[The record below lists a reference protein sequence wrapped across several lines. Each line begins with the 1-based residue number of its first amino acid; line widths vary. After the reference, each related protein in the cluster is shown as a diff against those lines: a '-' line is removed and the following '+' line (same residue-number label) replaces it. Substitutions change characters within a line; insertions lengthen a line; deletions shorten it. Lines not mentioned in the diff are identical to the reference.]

1 MPRFSRLRDV
11 VDFVAASLISYY
23 GYGNSFSDG
32 PCRHPNSEWLQRR
45 FLSPPELCRSLSQAR
60 YTQFLVSLVDFLFFL
75 SNNTSYH
82 TVFVA
87 AAPISSL
94 RSFAL
99 SFQLIYPFVMARLLT
114 RAQHRAAR
122 GAISRPARRA
132 RSVSSSPPR
141 PVARRARQ
149 VSSAPAMTLGAHKST
164 PSSGRK
170 AKSAPARA
178 SGRKA
183 KPAVARASSSK
194 LERRL
199 CLRCAKY
206 AETEPEHRCLF
217 DKDSSIMCARCRALK
232 SPCNPVSEFLFSG
245 FHTDLV

>member
-1 MPRFSRLRDV
+1 V
-11 VDFVAASLISYY
+11 VDFVAVSLISYY
-23 GYGNSFSDG
+23 GYANSFSDG

-75 SNNTSYH
+75 YNNTSYH

-87 AAPISSL
+87 AAPLSSL

-99 SFQLIYPFVMARLLT
+99 SLHLNHPFVMARLLT

-122 GAISRPARRA
+122 GAISRPVRPAARRA

-141 PVARRARQ
+141 PAARRARQ
-149 VSSAPAMTLGAHKST
+149 VSSAPAMALGAHKST

-170 AKSAPARA
+170 AESAPARA

-183 KPAVARASSSK
+183 KPAVARAAPCK
-194 LERRL
+194 FLERRL

-232 SPCNPVSEFLFSG
+232 SPCNPVSKLLFSG
-245 FHTDLV
+245 FRTDMV

>member
-1 MPRFSRLRDV
+1 MPFTL
-11 VDFVAASLISYY
+11 L
-23 GYGNSFSDG
+23 
-32 PCRHPNSEWLQRR
+32 
-45 FLSPPELCRSLSQAR
+45 
-60 YTQFLVSLVDFLFFL
+60 
-75 SNNTSYH
+75 
-82 TVFVA
+82 
-87 AAPISSL
+87 L
-94 RSFAL
+94 RSST
-99 SFQLIYPFVMARLLT
+99 SFPSFLQSIYSAMA

-122 GAISRPARRA
+122 RAISHPVRALAPRA

-141 PVARRARQ
+141 PAARRARQ
-149 VSSAPAMTLGAHKST
+149 VSSAPAMALGAHKST

-183 KPAVARASSSK
+183 KPAVARAAPSK

-232 SPCNPVSEFLFSG
+232 SPCNPVSKFLFSDFRTEFG
-245 FHTDLV
+245 VDPLPSGLNWPQAAPRSGRACRYWFCPAP